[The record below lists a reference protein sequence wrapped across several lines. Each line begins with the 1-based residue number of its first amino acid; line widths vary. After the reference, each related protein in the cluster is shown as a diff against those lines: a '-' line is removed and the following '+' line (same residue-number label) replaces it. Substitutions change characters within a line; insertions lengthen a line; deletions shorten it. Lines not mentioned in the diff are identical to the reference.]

1 MNFLRTF
8 FLTVLVIILSFLN
21 FSGISFLGVKPNYAL
36 AAVIAVLFF
45 TDDILESI
53 FLIAVS
59 AAVLKFSPVAGRDI
73 LIYSAICI
81 VAVFIKKYLP
91 WRNFVGNLILI
102 SFSTIL
108 FYVFL
113 FFREINLVIFLKE
126 IVYNMVIS
134 GLVFI
139 ALSKIKIFSAPEGKF
154 FKK

>member
-8 FLTVLVIILSFLN
+8 SLTALIFFFSLLN

-36 AAVIAVLFF
+36 AAIIAVLFF

-59 AAVLKFSPVAGRDI
+59 AAVLKFSPAAGKDI
-73 LIYSAICI
+73 LIYSVICI
-81 VAVFIKKYLP
+81 AAVFIKKYLP

-113 FFREINLVIFLKE
+113 FFREINSVIFLKE
-126 IVYNMVIS
+126 IVYNIVVGS
-134 GLVFI
+134 LVFLI
-139 ALSKIKIFSAPEGKF
+139 LSKVKFFSVPKGKF